1 MTKKNCGPESTNRRT
16 RVSACRSPPRR
27 PLEGH
32 HRDNMTI
39 DGTDNLGVLDSK
51 HMMTILLYIYRNGPV
66 TKNSLYENVC
76 RNVNMPHK
84 LDMLEDEGLIMQKTA
99 NRATLLQL
107 TEKGKGVS
115 RIISILDDALSVG

>member
-1 MTKKNCGPESTNRRT
+1 
-16 RVSACRSPPRR
+16 
-27 PLEGH
+27 
-32 HRDNMTI
+32 MTI
-39 DGTDNLGVLDSK
+39 DGIDNLGVLDSK

-115 RIISILDDALSVG
+115 RIISILDDALSVGPAGS